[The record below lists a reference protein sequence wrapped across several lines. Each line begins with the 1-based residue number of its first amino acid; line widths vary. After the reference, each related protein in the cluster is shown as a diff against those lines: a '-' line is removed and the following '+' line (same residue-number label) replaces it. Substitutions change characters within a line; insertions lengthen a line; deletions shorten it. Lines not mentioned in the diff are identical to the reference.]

1 MLVTKIPQT
10 SSVDKK
16 HYKQQAKT
24 ISQLTCRLFN
34 EEDTENFLHEL
45 TQKRQKQAS
54 KTSGEGTNI
63 LQPKSGENL
72 QQPQH

>member
-34 EEDTENFLHEL
+34 EEDTEKFLHEL
-45 TQKRQKQAS
+45 T
-54 KTSGEGTNI
+54 
-63 LQPKSGENL
+63 
-72 QQPQH
+72 